1 VWPVRIGV
9 FVCHCGVNI
18 AGVVNVK
25 RVVEEAK
32 SIPGVVHAEDYTYM
46 CSEPGQD
53 LIVKAIRE
61 HKLDGVVVAA
71 CTPSLH
77 YETFA
82 KAVERAGL
90 NRYMLEMVSIREL
103 DSWVHIDK
111 NLATEKAIR
120 LIAAAVAKLT
130 GNKAYEPIRVK
141 VTKKALVIGGG
152 IAGITASLSLA
163 KMGIPVILV
172 EKTPSIGGKMAML
185 HETFPTLDCAQC
197 ILTPL
202 MAEVARHP
210 LVKIYTLTEVE
221 SVEGYVGNFKVKLR
235 VKPRGVR
242 VEDCRLCGFCER
254 VCPVEVPSEFNR
266 GLSKRKAVYIPFA
279 QAIPAA
285 YTVDFEHCTKCGRCV
300 KVCPT
305 KAIDLDQREEVVEET
320 VGAVIVA
327 TGYDLYPG
335 EKLPEYM
342 YGVENDVVDSLQ
354 FERILDVQ
362 GPTRGEI
369 KRPSDNRPVKRVVFI
384 QCAGSR
390 DINHLPYCS
399 KICCMYTA
407 KHALLFMERVPGG
420 EAYVFYIDVRA
431 GGKGFEEFI
440 KRAQEHGAVYI
451 KGRVSRVYRDRETGD
466 VIVEGYD
473 LLDNREVVI
482 RADLVVLALG
492 VVSALDRKLTESLKI
507 PVDQYMFVSEIH
519 PKLRPVE
526 TPVSGVLVAGT
537 AQGPKDIPESIAQ
550 AASAAA
556 KAAELLLAGHIE
568 KEPLVAEV
576 NRDKCN
582 GCRVCIT
589 VCPYG
594 AVEITDGKARVN
606 EALCEGCGACAA
618 SCPVGAIQLRNY
630 SEEQAL
636 EVVKAV
642 LKVK

>member
-492 VVSALDRKLTESLKI
+492 VVSALDRKLAESLKI